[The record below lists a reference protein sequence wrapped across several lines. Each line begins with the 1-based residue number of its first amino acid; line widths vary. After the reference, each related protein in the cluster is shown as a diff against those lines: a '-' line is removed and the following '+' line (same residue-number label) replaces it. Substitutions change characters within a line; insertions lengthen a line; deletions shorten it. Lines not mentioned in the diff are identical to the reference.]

1 MPISVVTVLTHSCIL
16 EWLEESGRK
25 ELKRLRR
32 QNQNVPDLDSGNEA
46 IRCSAPCPCCRQEFI
61 LPD

>member
-1 MPISVVTVLTHSCIL
+1 MIHNSCIL

-32 QNQNVPDLDSGNEA
+32 QNQNRSDHAADNET

-61 LPD
+61 YSS